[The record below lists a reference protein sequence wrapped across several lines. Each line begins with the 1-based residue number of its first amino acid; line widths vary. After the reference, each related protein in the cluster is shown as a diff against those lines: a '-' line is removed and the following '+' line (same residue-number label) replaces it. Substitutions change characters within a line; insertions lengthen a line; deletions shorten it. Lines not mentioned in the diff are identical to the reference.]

1 MHIIMMQNNISF
13 INNMRVYIFV
23 AIFVTGSSFCFAIA
37 LKAKPYSDLDTND
50 RVSLVTSPHEAYAIS
65 SNAHYYNVAHAD
77 NEVHVNNKANEE
89 RMPEGAI
96 DDLLLSVSGKRPHL
110 SDHAAHELQH
120 AIDEV
125 VPTKKFRFDLNLPL
139 ESAFYDALR
148 NELYNGILADKTDL
162 EIIDEP
168 LKTWLRSARDY
179 CDVMNVGD
187 NPTGIKMMLDLLVG
201 KLSAPIQ
208 KSLPQTLNHQP
219 DPHRQVVKLFDK
231 IRADQEFKSFA
242 EDVQRMMVL
251 DSTYKTLVF
260 EEWTQNL
267 YLPDNMLPN
276 FDNTISE
283 RSLKNPLFLAW
294 LNYVDWYWTFAKDQ
308 RLDRCNTYIINA
320 FPQNVGHVK
329 ALKYAWRFDKWIKT
343 QNFADDNSNRIQ
355 HELHRKL
362 FTKNGELTWIL
373 HYINADKKNFAHFIL
388 LKLLRFLI
396 SLVEFD
402 ELVKLLISLYED
414 SELMKL
420 VRNMLIAMFS
430 SDIMLQDLVEANVTA
445 ERYKH
450 YLLIIADL
458 FALSDRS
465 IDVNSQ
471 FKIYAAMFDRQKK
484 KLQASQKRVHF

>member
-1 MHIIMMQNNISF
+1 
-13 INNMRVYIFV
+13 
-23 AIFVTGSSFCFAIA
+23 
-37 LKAKPYSDLDTND
+37 
-50 RVSLVTSPHEAYAIS
+50 
-65 SNAHYYNVAHAD
+65 
-77 NEVHVNNKANEE
+77 
-89 RMPEGAI
+89 
-96 DDLLLSVSGKRPHL
+96 
-110 SDHAAHELQH
+110 
-120 AIDEV
+120 
-125 VPTKKFRFDLNLPL
+125 
-139 ESAFYDALR
+139 
-148 NELYNGILADKTDL
+148 
-162 EIIDEP
+162 
-168 LKTWLRSARDY
+168 
-179 CDVMNVGD
+179 
-187 NPTGIKMMLDLLVG
+187 MMLDLLVG

-308 RLDRCNTYIINA
+308 RCNTYIINA

-420 VRNMLIAMFS
+420 
-430 SDIMLQDLVEANVTA
+430 DLVEANVTA

-465 IDVNSQ
+465 IDAEEKATSVTKARAFLKKQQKSDFEASTQMTKHNQSRG
-471 FKIYAAMFDRQKK
+471 KIRR
-484 KLQASQKRVHF
+484 KLP